1 MRVRILAGTEVVTT
15 TLGFGCACLFR
26 LPSKADRRAI
36 LEAAYELGIR
46 HFDVAPMYGL
56 GRAEAELAPVLKRR
70 REDIT
75 ITTKFGIDP
84 TAMARGVS
92 RLQGPVRAVA
102 RTLPRLGEELRALGQ
117 GPSSSWV
124 GRLLYTSAG
133 YSAQA
138 AGLSLARSLRALGTD
153 YIDVFVLHDPVGHLI
168 SHAPALV
175 AYLNHEREIGRIR
188 CWGVAGELKDIRPVV
203 QKLQE
208 AVPLLELRDDIFVR
222 CPDVTRGTAGATITF
237 GMLGRA
243 LPVLRKFFLQ
253 FPDERHAWNM
263 RIGHDLGDA
272 TTLPALLLREAL
284 RRNTTGPVLFSS
296 TRLDRVRV
304 AVENADRANAAFAPE
319 ESKAM
324 RELALAVSSTYP
336 QLAVPYD

>member
-1 MRVRILAGTEVVTT
+1 MRIRILAGTEVATT
-15 TLGFGCACLFR
+15 TLGFGCAGLFR
-26 LPSKADRRAI
+26 LPWKADRRAI

-56 GRAEAELAPVLKRR
+56 GRAEAELAPVLKHRR
-70 REDIT
+70 GDMT

-92 RLQGPVRAVA
+92 RLQGPLRVVA
-102 RTLPRLGEELRALGQ
+102 RALPGFGEELRALGK

-138 AGLSLARSLRALGTD
+138 ARLSLTRSLRTLRTD
-153 YIDVFVLHDPVGHLI
+153 YIDVFVLHDPVGHLL
-168 SHAPALV
+168 SQAPALV
-175 AYLNHEREIGRIR
+175 AYLNHERDVGHIR
-188 CWGVAGELKDIRPVV
+188 CWGVAGEPTDLQTVA

-208 AVPLLELRDDIFVR
+208 TIPLLELRDDIFLPR
-222 CPDVTRGTAGATITF
+222 PDVTRGTAGATITF
-237 GMLGRA
+237 GVLGRA

-253 FPDERHAWNM
+253 FPEERDAWNT
-263 RIGHDLGDA
+263 RIGHDLGD
-272 TTLPALLLREAL
+272 TTALPMLLIREAL
-284 RRNTTGPVLFSS
+284 RRNTTGSVLISS

-304 AVENADRANAAFAPE
+304 AVANADCANDASAAE

-324 RELALAVSSTYP
+324 RQLAFTVSSTYP